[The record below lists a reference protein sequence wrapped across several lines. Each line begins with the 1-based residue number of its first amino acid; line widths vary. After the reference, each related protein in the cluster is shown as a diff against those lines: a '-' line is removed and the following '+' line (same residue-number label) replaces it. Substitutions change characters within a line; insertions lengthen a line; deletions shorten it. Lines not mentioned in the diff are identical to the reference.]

1 MNKLPTSSKRIL
13 NKINEKVGDASDII
27 TKEIN
32 FYNQAI
38 YLLFSEAL
46 ADKVL
51 INKFL
56 LEYFLETKK
65 PKEEDFLT
73 YLEMNIPAHKILKID
88 NYDELMYSL
97 LSGFS
102 IFIIDGYQYVLAVET
117 KASLDSGVLE
127 AGNETVIKGPKD
139 AFTENYQTN
148 IGLVRKRIKT
158 NTLWFN
164 ELTIGKRSKTK
175 VAIMYIYDIA
185 NINLVHQITK
195 KIKKINIDS
204 IMDSNYIIDLISEN
218 KHNPFPNYISTE
230 RPDRV
235 TKGLLEGKIG
245 IIVENTPFAIIIPA
259 VFFDFFHTSEDLYKK
274 VINANFTRI
283 TRFIAFF
290 LAVLLPA
297 FYIAIITYNHEAIP
311 KDLILSFYSQRE
323 GVPFPTV
330 IEAALMIVVFEI
342 LKEADTRIP
351 NTIGSA
357 LSIVGALVLG
367 EAAVN
372 AGIVSAITVIVI
384 ATTAISGLIVY
395 SFDLVN
401 GIRIWTFIFIIFAA
415 LAGTFGII
423 CSGLLFIVYISS
435 MESFGIPYLS
445 PIAPFNTKNQGDAI
459 IISDKSKFFKRNIL
473 TAKRNLK
480 KTKKDKRDMNV

>member
-1 MNKLPTSSKRIL
+1 MNKLPASSKRII
-13 NKINEKVGDASDII
+13 NKVKEKVGDAPDII
-27 TKEIN
+27 IKNIN
-32 FYNQAI
+32 FYNHTI

-46 ADKVL
+46 SDKVL

-56 LEYFLETKK
+56 LKYFLEADS
-65 PKEEDFLT
+65 PPEEDLLT
-73 YLEMNIPAHKILKID
+73 YLETNIPAHKILKID
-88 NYDELMYSL
+88 SYDELMYSL

-102 IFIIDGYQYVLAVET
+102 IFIIDDYPLALAIET

-127 AGNETVIKGPKD
+127 AGSETVIKGPKD

-158 NTLWFN
+158 DTLWFN
-164 ELTIGKRSKTK
+164 EITIGTRSQTK
-175 VAIMYIYDIA
+175 IAIMYLYDIA
-185 NINLVHQITK
+185 NIKLVQKITK

-218 KHNPFPNYISTE
+218 KRSLFPNYISTE

-235 TKGLLEGKIG
+235 TKELLEGKIG
-245 IIVENTPFAIIIPA
+245 IIVENTPFAVIIPA
-259 VFFDFFHTSEDLYKK
+259 SFFDFFRTTEDLYKK
-274 VINANFTRI
+274 TINANFTRI

-297 FYIAIITYNHEAIP
+297 VYIAIITYNHEAIP

-330 IEAALMIVVFEI
+330 VEAALMIIVFEI

-401 GIRIWTFIFIIFAA
+401 GIRIWTFIFIIFAS
-415 LAGTFGII
+415 LAGIFGIL
-423 CSGLLFIVYISS
+423 CSGLLFIIYMSS
-435 MESFGIPYLS
+435 INSFGIPYLS
-445 PIAPFNTKNQGDAI
+445 PVAPFNIKNQDNAVI
-459 IISDKSKFFKRNIL
+459 ITNKGKFFKRDFL
-473 TAKRNLK
+473 TAKKNLK
-480 KTKKDKRDMNV
+480 RTKRHSK